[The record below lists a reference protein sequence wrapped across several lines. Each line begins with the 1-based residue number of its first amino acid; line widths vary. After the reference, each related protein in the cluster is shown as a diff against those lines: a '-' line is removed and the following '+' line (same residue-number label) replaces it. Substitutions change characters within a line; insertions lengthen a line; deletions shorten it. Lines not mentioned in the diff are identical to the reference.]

1 MKIMKNQKG
10 QTAIEYALIALVL
23 LSIVIVAMKGPLQT
37 ALSTIFGKVSTKAS
51 AVS

>member
-23 LSIVIVAMKGPLQT
+23 LSIIIVAMKGPLQ
-37 ALSTIFGKVSTKAS
+37 AAISTLFGKVTTNAA